1 MNSLRLCSSLAKSA
15 RAAGLG
21 GALLFAFPTVEL
33 AASFQGLGNLEGG
46 VPPYSIPWDIS
57 AGGAIVV
64 GESQSRNGREAYRW
78 SANTG
83 MVALGDLG
91 GENFFST
98 AWRISGDGLVIAG
111 ASRSPSSG
119 TRTEA
124 FRWTAELGMIG
135 MGDLP
140 GGLFSSSARGVSG
153 DGSVIAGVS
162 TSDLAP
168 SFGELFRWTESTG
181 LEGLGTL
188 GGSQIPA
195 GVPWQISRDGTT
207 IVGWSSSEN
216 GREAFRWTRS
226 KGMVGLGDLPGPVFD
241 SQATDVSAD
250 GSIVIGIASGSEGVT
265 SFRWTTATGMV
276 DLGRP
281 PGTGGSIL
289 LGASADGSV
298 AIGDSPLVG
307 DVVPIIWD
315 ETHGMRNLVEVLAEL
330 GLGPAMAGWDLETA
344 TAISPDGLTIGGW
357 GYNPQGDVEAW
368 LAYLGEPSVV
378 EVPTLSGS
386 GSFLFAAFLAL
397 ASLLS
402 LRYRRGQ
409 RCRAEERAGPRCTR
423 LR

>member
-1 MNSLRLCSSLAKSA
+1 M
-15 RAAGLG
+15 
-21 GALLFAFPTVEL
+21 AFPTVEF
-33 AASFQGLGNLEGG
+33 AASFRGLGHLEGG
-46 VPPYSIPWDIS
+46 MPAYSVPWDIS
-57 AGGAIVV
+57 ARGAIVV
-64 GESQSRNGREAYRW
+64 GESQSANGREAYRW
-78 SANTG
+78 SADTG
-83 MVALGDLG
+83 MVALGSLG
-91 GENFFST
+91 GADFFST
-98 AWRISGDGLVIAG
+98 AWRISTEGLVIAG

-153 DGSVIAGVS
+153 DGSVITGVS

-168 SFGELFRWTESTG
+168 SFGELFRWTECTG

-188 GGSQIPA
+188 GGNQIPA
-195 GVPWQISRDGTT
+195 GVPWQISRDGAT

-226 KGMVGLGDLPGPVFD
+226 EGMIGLGDLPGPVSD

-250 GSIVIGIASGSEGVT
+250 GSIVIGIASGLEGVT
-265 SFRWTTATGMV
+265 SFRWTVATGMV

-281 PGTGGSIL
+281 PGAGGSIL
-289 LGASADGSV
+289 LAASADGSIAV
-298 AIGDSPLVG
+298 GDSPLVG
-307 DVVPIIWD
+307 DVVPILWD
-315 ETHGMRNLVEVLAEL
+315 ETHGMRNLVDVLEEL

-344 TAISPDGLTIGGW
+344 TAISPDGLTVGGW

-378 EVPTLSGS
+378 EIPALSSSGS
-386 GSFLFAAFLAL
+386 VLFAAFLAL

-402 LRYRRGQ
+402 LRHRWGHP
-409 RCRAEERAGPRCTR
+409 CKADERAGPRSTR
-423 LR
+423 RR

>member
-1 MNSLRLCSSLAKSA
+1 MNIRQLRSSLARSA

-21 GALLFAFPTVEL
+21 VALLLAFPTVEF
-33 AASFQGLGNLEGG
+33 AASFQGLGHLEGG

-57 AGGAIVV
+57 PNGAIVV
-64 GESQSRNGREAYRW
+64 GESQSLNGLEAYRW
-78 SANTG
+78 SADTG
-83 MVALGDLG
+83 MVALGSLG
-91 GENFFST
+91 GGDFFST
-98 AWRISGDGLVIAG
+98 AWRISADGRVIVG

-153 DGSVIAGVS
+153 DGSVITGVS

-168 SFGELFRWTESTG
+168 SWGEVFLWKETKA

-226 KGMVGLGDLPGPVFD
+226 EGMVGLGDLPGPFFD

-250 GSIVIGIASGSEGVT
+250 GSIVLGIASGMEGVT
-265 SFRWTTATGMV
+265 SFRWTAVTGMV

-298 AIGDSPLVG
+298 AIGDSPLAG
-307 DVVPIIWD
+307 DVVPILWD
-315 ETHGMRNLVEVLAEL
+315 ETHGMRNLVDVLVEV

-344 TAISPDGLTIGGW
+344 TAISPDGLTVGGW
-357 GYNPQGDVEAW
+357 GYNPQGDPEAW

-378 EVPTLSGS
+378 EIPALSNVGLV
-386 GSFLFAAFLAL
+386 LFAVLLATGAFL
-397 ASLLS
+397 LL
-402 LRYRRGQ
+402 RFR
-409 RCRAEERAGPRCTR
+409 
-423 LR
+423 